1 MMMMIL
7 LLSVTTTITSIAHLF
22 TTYSIAYSANPSQS
36 KQQPPSC
43 SNPIARVIQVK
54 TGYSDCDMFPV
65 WYADSQGCFEYSTNP
80 DFHQLF
86 SFTAPVNG
94 TATCTSPPTSAANI
108 QIVTY
113 ASNTTCSGPVV
124 ASTVIPTDI
133 CLPVGIPSGNSSI
146 FTKTGNVVIAQSY
159 SDFGCSNP
167 DVNVSLGPL
176 NTCSI
181 QDGSAVIFYAYA
193 PNTLP
198 PAPFTS
204 TMGQVTATYA

>member
-1 MMMMIL
+1 MIL
-7 LLSVTTTITSIAHLF
+7 LLSVTTTIIF
-22 TTYSIAYSANPSQS
+22 THSFITYSIVYSANPSHALL
-36 KQQPPSC
+36 PVPSC
-43 SNPIARVIQVK
+43 NNPIARVIQVK
-54 TGYSDCDMFPV
+54 TGYSDCNMFPF

-80 DFHQLF
+80 DFHQMF
-86 SFTAPVNG
+86 DFTAPVNG
-94 TATCTSPPTSAANI
+94 TATCSSPPASTANI

-204 TMGQVTATYA
+204 TTGQVTATYA